1 MHRIVISI
9 LTALTAFAPCVVR
22 AQSHFKECA
31 RLTGNDGTIIIPDRA
46 DITVDGSAIPINSEI
61 AVFTESGRCAG
72 VVVWKKRATGL
83 SIWGD
88 DVLTRVH
95 DGFRKGETILFR
107 IWDPSKRIEY
117 DSAKQPS
124 KLLFAA
130 EGNIFKGDR
139 SYGENAIYLLQRLSI
154 GTETP
159 QKTKAIAAPV
169 LSTPLDQAVKQP
181 ARMELTWR
189 LVKGAKDYQVQI
201 STSSK
206 FASKHTTAA
215 TTRSL
220 GFSPPKL
227 RPNVTYFWRVR
238 AISQD
243 GSGRWSKARRF
254 KTAAEER
261 TGERLAEHGGSGID
275 SSTVSQAGSG
285 GIAGQSVAQEIPD
298 RFELYPNYPNP
309 FNPST
314 SIRFDLPQ
322 PSPVRIA
329 IYNVAG
335 AEVDVLV
342 QREME
347 AGSHRVVWNALGRPS
362 GIYYCRIQAG
372 GWSTV
377 RSLVLLR

>member
-1 MHRIVISI
+1 M
-9 LTALTAFAPCVVR
+9 
-22 AQSHFKECA
+22 
-31 RLTGNDGTIIIPDRA
+31 TGNDGTIIIPDRA
-46 DITVDGSAIPINSEI
+46 DITVNGSAIPINSEI

-72 VVVWKKRATGL
+72 VVVWKDRATGL

-88 DVLTRVH
+88 DGLTKVH

-124 KLLFAA
+124 KLLFAG
-130 EGNIFKGDR
+130 EGKIFKGDR
-139 SYGENAIYLLQRLSI
+139 AYGENAIYLLQRLSI
-154 GTETP
+154 GTEKA
-159 QKTKAIAAPV
+159 QKTKAIDAPV
-169 LSTPLDQAVKQP
+169 LSAPLDRAVKQP
-181 ARMELTWR
+181 PRLELTWR
-189 LVKGAKDYQVQI
+189 MVKGARDYQVQI

-215 TTRSL
+215 TTKSL

-254 KTAAEER
+254 KTAAEDR
-261 TGERLAEHGGSGID
+261 IGERLAEHGASGSD

-285 GIAGQSVAQEIPD
+285 GIAGQSVAQDIPE

-314 SIRFDLPQ
+314 TIRFDVPQ

-347 AGSHRVVWNALGRPS
+347 AGSHRVVWNAVGLPS
-362 GIYYCRIQAG
+362 GIYFCRIQAG

-377 RSLVLLR
+377 RSLVLLK